1 LISSDKPIKISI
13 DKLCL
18 FTVDKDANIYIITMV
33 DCFSR
38 YVELYQAA
46 DCTAEAVARAIV
58 DHFFLFGAPEIVLS
72 DSGS

>member
-1 LISSDKPIKISI
+1 M
-13 DKLCL
+13 
-18 FTVDKDANIYIITMV
+18 DKDANIYIITMV

-46 DCTAEAVARAIV
+46 DCTTEAVARAIV
-58 DHFFLFGAPEIVLS
+58 DHFFLFGVPEIVLS